1 LFVWL
6 LISNKNG
13 MRYFLL
19 LFFISFTH
27 LVQAQQSFQVRLG
40 FTASS
45 STQYQ
50 LKFTDQG
57 VEKTIAMSK
66 DGSKWMFKGTINQ
79 KEPVYASIIQL
90 EDGEFESVKSFWLG
104 AGVVDIK
111 KKKDDDIEDAEVISK
126 HPYQLHQN
134 ELDRLVRPISVQRS
148 MIEAKL
154 SLQTPR
160 EDVRAYLRQID
171 SLEKREE
178 QVKRNYIRMYPDR
191 YIGLHAMSYSMMDWG
206 VDSTKVLFEKMSAA
220 LKETSYGLKVQ
231 KYISLNKNIQEGSDV
246 VDIVQLSP
254 TGDTLRLSD
263 LKGKWVLID
272 FWASWCGPCR
282 EQNPELVDL
291 YKKWKDKGFEIFAVS
306 LDQRKEDWLAA
317 IKKDSLSWLHVSELN
332 EFENTAAYVYG
343 VNAVPTNYL
352 VDPKGKV
359 VKKDLEPDEIDEFLS
374 EVFHSTTKHQKRRAQ
389 TNHSL
394 TSQTVAKALKPTQ

>member
-1 LFVWL
+1 
-6 LISNKNG
+6 

-19 LFFISFTH
+19 LFFISFTY
-27 LVQAQQSFQVRLG
+27 LIQAQQSFQVRLG

-57 VEKTIAMSK
+57 VEKSIALSK
-66 DGSKWMFKGTINQ
+66 EGSKWMFKGTIDQ
-79 KEPVYASIIQL
+79 KEPVYARIIQL

-111 KKKDDDIEDAEVISK
+111 KKKDDDIEDADVISK

-171 SLEKREE
+171 SLDKREE

-206 VDSTKVLFEKMSAA
+206 VDSSKSLFERMNID
-220 LKETSYGLKVQ
+220 LRQTDYGKKIQ
-231 KYISLNKNIQEGSDV
+231 KYIEFNRNIQEGSKMAE
-246 VDIVQLSP
+246 IAQLNP
-254 TGDTLRLSD
+254 AGDTLRLSS
-263 LKGKWVLID
+263 LKGKWILLD

-343 VNAVPTNYL
+343 VNAVPTNFL
-352 VDPKGKV
+352 IDPQGKI

-374 EVFHSTTKHQKRRAQ
+374 MVIITSAKYQKHRAQ

>member
-1 LFVWL
+1 
-6 LISNKNG
+6 

-27 LVQAQQSFQVRLG
+27 LIQAQQSFQIRLD
-40 FTASS
+40 FTVSS
-45 STQYQ
+45 STNYQ

-57 VEKTIAMSK
+57 VEKTIALSK
-66 DGSKWMFKGTINQ
+66 EGSKWMFKGTINQ

-134 ELDRLVRPISVQRS
+134 EMDRLLQPITVQRS
-148 MIEAKL
+148 MIEANL

-160 EDVRAYLRQID
+160 EEVRAYLRQID
-171 SLEKREE
+171 SLDKREG

-191 YIGLHAMSYSMMDWG
+191 YVGLHTMSYSMMDWG
-206 VDSTKVLFEKMSAA
+206 VDSSKSLFERMNIE
-220 LKETSYGLKVQ
+220 LQQTDYGKKIQ
-231 KYISLNKNIQEGSDV
+231 KYIELNRNIQEGSEMAE
-246 VDIVQLSP
+246 IAQLTP
-254 TGDTLRLSD
+254 AGDTLRLSS
-263 LKGKWVLID
+263 LKGKWILLD

-306 LDQRKEDWLAA
+306 LDQRREDWLAA
-317 IKKDSLSWLHVSELN
+317 IKKDSLTWLHVSELN

-343 VNAVPTNYL
+343 VNAVPTNFL
-352 VDPKGKV
+352 IDPQGKIV
-359 VKKDLEPDEIDEFLS
+359 RKDLEPDEVDEFLS
-374 EVFHSTTKHQKRRAQ
+374 EVFNTSAKYQKRRAQ
-389 TNHSL
+389 TSHLPIYQIIS
-394 TSQTVAKALKPTQ
+394 KASRPKP

>member
-1 LFVWL
+1 
-6 LISNKNG
+6 

-19 LFFISFTH
+19 LFFISFTY
-27 LVQAQQSFQVRLG
+27 LIQAQQSFQVRLG

-57 VEKTIAMSK
+57 VEKSIALSK
-66 DGSKWMFKGTINQ
+66 EGSKWMFKGTIDQ
-79 KEPVYASIIQL
+79 KEPVYARIIQL

-111 KKKDDDIEDAEVISK
+111 KKKDDDIEDADVISK

-134 ELDRLVRPISVQRS
+134 ELDRLVRPVSVQRS

-171 SLEKREE
+171 SLDKREE

-206 VDSTKVLFEKMSAA
+206 VDSSKSLFERMNID
-220 LKETSYGLKVQ
+220 LRQTDYGKKIQ
-231 KYISLNKNIQEGSDV
+231 KYIEFNRNIQEGSKMAE
-246 VDIVQLSP
+246 IAQLNP
-254 TGDTLRLSD
+254 AGDTLRLSS
-263 LKGKWVLID
+263 LKGKWILLD

-343 VNAVPTNYL
+343 VNAVPTNFL
-352 VDPKGKV
+352 IDPQGKI

-374 EVFHSTTKHQKRRAQ
+374 MVIITSAKYQKHRAQ

>member
-1 LFVWL
+1 
-6 LISNKNG
+6 

-19 LFFISFTH
+19 LFFISFTY
-27 LVQAQQSFQVRLG
+27 LIQAQQSFQVRLG

-45 STQYQ
+45 STHYQ

-57 VEKTIAMSK
+57 VEKSIALSK
-66 DGSKWMFKGTINQ
+66 EGSKWMFKGTIDQ
-79 KEPVYASIIQL
+79 KEPVYARIIQL

-111 KKKDDDIEDAEVISK
+111 KKKDDDIEDADVISK

-134 ELDRLVRPISVQRS
+134 ELDRLVRPVSVQRS

-171 SLEKREE
+171 SLDKREE

-206 VDSTKVLFEKMSAA
+206 VDSSKSLFERMNID
-220 LKETSYGLKVQ
+220 LRQTDYGKKIQ
-231 KYISLNKNIQEGSDV
+231 KYIEFNRNIQEGSKMAE
-246 VDIVQLSP
+246 IAQLNP
-254 TGDTLRLSD
+254 AGDTLRLSS
-263 LKGKWVLID
+263 LKGKWILLD

-343 VNAVPTNYL
+343 VNAVPTNFL
-352 VDPKGKV
+352 IDPQGKI

-374 EVFHSTTKHQKRRAQ
+374 MVIITSAKYQKHRAQ